1 MKRWFHFFKVI
12 FLAQK
17 KYMIYVLLALYANK
31 ISRGIKNRS
40 LIIFPSKNE
49 KAFKYFHESRGNSII
64 LYARLNSDKI
74 ILAKSQYV
82 D

>member
-1 MKRWFHFFKVI
+1 MI

-17 KYMIYVLLALYANK
+17 KYMIYILLALYANK